1 MADILT
7 REELAALRHRHEQWA
22 PMVEAARRGT
32 SPDDP
37 YMNMMDKRDALE
49 LRLIATCEELY
60 EEIDKLKGGAS

>member
-22 PMVEAARRGT
+22 PMVEAARREVG
-32 SPDDP
+32 PDDP
-37 YMNMMDKRDALE
+37 YMDMVNKRDAME

-60 EEIDKLKGGAS
+60 EEIDRLKGGAS